1 MAPPRGHFI
10 LRSSVLPPVT
20 AGDYELVSEQTGTP
34 FDVDTSRTNITV
46 SSPRYTMPPDQI
58 LSSFPPANAEGAFG
72 DRLPQ
77 IVLKRRTLPWERNPF
92 GAVEVTSTPWLAL
105 VVVAEG
111 EAELSR
117 EPRPVAECVT
127 PGTVLRDPQ
136 DRDVEQGYCLSV
148 TETVVA
154 KIFPCQEDLALLTH
168 VREVDVGDTE
178 LANGDDDGFLA
189 VVLANRLPVFD
200 AATGTPVRYQACLV
214 NLEGQ
219 LDELPP
225 PSPPEPDFRFELAQ
239 DWSIL
244 ATVTED
250 PDVWVSGGAIGI
262 ELADVGLEL
271 DAGAAA
277 AAGSTSYSAARPYGG
292 AALDGAS
299 AIGTE
304 TAASTWSMQATTNAT
319 AAVAAAA
326 ADPNAAS
333 LVRDTMKLGFHYP
346 ISIYA
351 VERVLRFPVLAHWSF
366 TTNEGATFETL
377 MQDLDVGLL
386 GTLPTPPVPEPGQ
399 PEPPPVPQQSTVIAT
414 GHLSLDHRTR
424 RGDTSQAWY
433 RGPCV
438 PHPADRELPV
448 DGELSVAHSAD
459 HLRRVVPDGLED
471 LSYSAAFEIGRLLAL
486 SQLSV
491 TAALL
496 RFRRR
501 AVRRRPPAPDRRRR
515 AAVDDRRRR
524 GARPPPSRVD
534 VLRRPDLAATGGLC
548 RADAADR
555 RSRPSDR
562 GPRRSHRAQARPLRR
577 RRHGHRSRRPHEGQR
592 RRRRGRGTRRD
603 RGASRPA
610 GHGRRGDVRRAPRRL
625 VERGAPPR
633 RDGDA
638 RAAGEI
644 GTTRRRTGGRHS
656 RHRIHRSHRSH
667 LSHPPRR
674 NARRTRSTNCCP
686 TRGRRGR
693 PMKSLDAG
701 AVGGTPGTAL
711 DELLSRLEDEEADR

>member
-262 ELADVGLEL
+262 ELADVGLDL

-277 AAGSTSYSAARPYGG
+277 GRRINVVQRCQALRRCRARWRQRDVRHG
-292 AALDGAS
+292 APRRARGACRPRRTQRPPWPRRPP
-299 AIGTE
+299 ILT
-304 TAASTWSMQATTNAT
+304 
-319 AAVAAAA
+319 
-326 ADPNAAS
+326 PPR

-414 GHLSLDHRTR
+414 GHLSLGHRTR

-448 DGELSVAHSAD
+448 DGEAQRGAQRRPPPRGRARRAGGPQLLGGVRDRPAARPVAAVGHCRPAP
-459 HLRRVVPDGLED
+459 LPAG
-471 LSYSAAFEIGRLLAL
+471 
-486 SQLSV
+486 
-491 TAALL
+491 
-496 RFRRR
+496 

-515 AAVDDRRRR
+515 AAVDDRRRWR
-524 GARPPPSRVD
+524 TRPPPSRVD
-534 VLRRPDLAATGGLC
+534 VLRRPDLAAAGGRSPGRRRPIADPGRPIEALAGLTGAKLDRFVADGMGIDLDALTKASDAVGVVAALAETEVPVGQRDTVDEATFAALRDGLSSEVL
-548 RADAADR
+548 RLAEMAMPELRVRSGPLDTGPAGAHAGTPAPHR
-555 RSRPSDR
+555 RLD
-562 GPRRSHRAQARPLRR
+562 RSHLL
-577 RRHGHRSRRPHEGQR
+577 
-592 RRRRGRGTRRD
+592 
-603 RGASRPA
+603 
-610 GHGRRGDVRRAPRRL
+610 APRR
-625 VERGAPPR
+625 RAQRPP
-633 RDGDA
+633 D
-638 RAAGEI
+638 
-644 GTTRRRTGGRHS
+644 
-656 RHRIHRSHRSH
+656 
-667 LSHPPRR
+667 
-674 NARRTRSTNCCP
+674 
-686 TRGRRGR
+686 
-693 PMKSLDAG
+693 
-701 AVGGTPGTAL
+701 AL
-711 DELLSRLEDEEADR
+711 DEPAVSRPGGRRTEADR